1 MPNCPCFDAVS
12 VLVVGDVMLDR
23 FWSGGTHRVS
33 PEAPVPVVR
42 VSDNTCRA
50 GGAGN
55 VAVNIAALG
64 GRVTLAGLCGEDES
78 ADLLRA
84 VVEAAGVTWAVS
96 PAAPETI
103 VKLRVLSRHQQLLR
117 MDFEASLAPYADD
130 LFSGYV
136 KAQLGAVD
144 TVVFSDYAKG
154 TLVGVQGLIEAARQ
168 LGKTVLVDP
177 KGTDLLRYR
186 GATIMTP
193 NLPEFE
199 AVVGHCDSE
208 EVLLQRGSALREEL
222 DLEALLIT
230 RGEQGMTLLQ
240 RGEDAVSLPARAREV
255 FDVTGAGDTVISV
268 LAAAL
273 SAGESMADA
282 TALANAAAGLVVGKL
297 GTATVSPAEL
307 TAALADGG
315 TRPLPHMGDIVS
327 RDELLTGVAAA
338 KAAGQTVVMTNGCFD
353 ILHRGHID
361 YLARARALGGR
372 LIVAVNDDDSVAALK
387 GPGRPVNTLEARM
400 VMLAA
405 LRSVDWVVP
414 FSEDTPAALIAAVQ
428 PDVLVKGGDY
438 LPEAIAGAD
447 SVLAGGGSV
456 EVLDFIEGYSTT
468 SLIEALRG
476 AAPRQ
481 EQD

>member
-1 MPNCPCFDAVS
+1 MPHCPRFDDVS

-23 FWSGGTHRVS
+23 FWTGGTHRVS

-42 VSDNTCRA
+42 VNDSSCRA

-64 GRVTLAGLCGEDES
+64 GQATLAGLCGEDES
-78 ADLLRA
+78 AGLLRE

-130 LFSGYV
+130 LFGAFV
-136 KAQLGAVD
+136 RARMDAVD

-154 TLVGVQGLIEAARQ
+154 TLVGVQDLIQEARG
-168 LGKTVLVDP
+168 LGKNILVDP
-177 KGTDLLRYR
+177 KGTDLKRYR
-186 GATIMTP
+186 GATVLTP

-199 AVVGHCDSE
+199 AVVGHCE
-208 EVLLQRGSALREEL
+208 TEAQLLERGHGLRVEL
-222 DLEALLIT
+222 DLEALLVT
-230 RGEQGMTLLQ
+230 RGERGMTLLQ
-240 RGEDAVSLPARAREV
+240 RDGSALTLPAQAREV

-273 SAGESMADA
+273 SAGESLVDGM
-282 TALANAAAGLVVGKL
+282 ALANTAAGLVVAKL
-297 GTATVSPAEL
+297 GTATVSAQEL
-307 TAALADGG
+307 ASALAIGDG
-315 TRPLPHMGDIVS
+315 TRPAHMGDVLS
-327 RDELLTGVAAA
+327 RDQLLLSVQAARA
-338 KAAGQTVVMTNGCFD
+338 RGETVVMTNGCFD

-361 YLARARALGGR
+361 YLAWARELGDH
-372 LIVAVNDDDSVAALK
+372 LIVAVNDDASVAGLK
-387 GPGRPVNTLEARM
+387 GPGRPVNTLDARM
-400 VMLAA
+400 AVLAA

-414 FSEDTPAALIAAVQ
+414 FSEETPADLIAAVQ

-438 LPEAIAGAD
+438 TPESIAGAE
-447 SVLAGGGSV
+447 SVVASGGSV
-456 EVLDFIEGYSTT
+456 KVLDFVEGYSTT
-468 SLIEALRG
+468 GIVSALRNTDSKS
-476 AAPRQ
+476 
-481 EQD
+481 E